1 MSYAVSIDLSRP
13 PLAASMRCWAIISLL
28 AMTALFAYLSFE
40 AFLQDHH
47 DQDQREEQ
55 EEQQKR
61 LAEQRYQYALA
72 YPLRVGP

>member
-1 MSYAVSIDLSRP
+1 MSHLSRSVIGAT
-13 PLAASMRCWAIISLL
+13 LRHFAIISLL
-28 AMTALFAYLSFE
+28 AITGLFAYLSFE
-40 AFLQDHH
+40 TMLRDNH
-47 DQDQREEQ
+47 DQEQREEQ